1 MKPHRRSPSR
11 SPSSTPHSLDGPRVA
26 PAAGRLA
33 GVTRTVAFAVIASVL
48 GALAAGCHR
57 TATTDGSSTGS
68 TSPAPTEASLAPSS
82 SASSSAEGEDEA
94 CRARI
99 AEAKSAKPAPGAP
112 AYEAARI
119 GILGRVKGQPL
130 LWLRAPEE
138 AADDTL
144 TAPQRRLREQLRRE
158 PPGVR
163 IAHLHQR
170 TKNDRASRRAL
181 ALREGYLFADNAPDA
196 AALVRSFTVGDF
208 YDTPELWLERG
219 TETHRLARVVQKR
232 GHVAYVHRGGPL
244 DGQEADLYLGDR
256 LRENPSSGAA
266 AWPPAPLHRA
276 LLGLADEVG
285 FDRATVAHRAEAT
298 GEVVFSARFGSDD
311 VVGQV
316 LTRSEGAAL
325 RPVCVSYASPAQRAK
340 AEAFVVATAPQRAA
354 VKALSASI
362 DEGVRDAL
370 RFDRPQ
376 QEETVDHDGELRP
389 VWQSAYLRGQTSYT
403 YMDNTYPVFL
413 PDGRPAPPEVCAEF
427 VLDTYERA
435 AGTWWAPRGQ
445 RPARLAGTLDFNQ
458 EGVKNRRGV
467 IALAGYAST
476 HPELFSFTAVDPKD
490 KIPFGDHDRYFA
502 DLVARAEQ
510 FGSGGIV
517 AIQGRKKDGN
527 IHQHAIFVERTDPLS
542 GFPYGL
548 ADQMKRPRRRT
559 WDGIMAEA
567 PLRGLFWIARPTP
580 TLLKK
585 ISGEIRAE
593 VASP

>member
-1 MKPHRRSPSR
+1 MKQRPGTARLPSI
-11 SPSSTPHSLDGPRVA
+11 PLV
-26 PAAGRLA
+26 LA
-33 GVTRTVAFAVIASVL
+33 MT
-48 GALAAGCHR
+48 ALAASVSGAGCDR
-57 TATTDGSSTGS
+57 AAGKGATAG
-68 TSPAPTEASLAPSS
+68 A
-82 SASSSAEGEDEA
+82 SASPRPNDPGADTVQAAGAAENENEDQA
-94 CRARI
+94 CKARI
-99 AEAKSAKPAPGAP
+99 AEAKRSKSAPGAP

-119 GILGRVKGQPL
+119 AILGRVKGQPL
-130 LWLRAPEE
+130 LWMRAPEE
-138 AADDTL
+138 TPDEAL
-144 TAPQRRLREQLRRE
+144 TVAQKRLREQLRRE

-163 IAHLHQR
+163 IVHLHQR

-196 AALVRSFTVGDF
+196 AALVRLFTVGDF
-208 YDTPELWLERG
+208 YDAPELWLERG
-219 TETHRLARVVQKR
+219 TETHRIARVVQKR
-232 GHVAYVHRGGPL
+232 GHVAYLHRGGPL

-256 LRENPSSGAA
+256 LRENPSAGAP

-276 LLGLADEVG
+276 LTAVADEVG
-285 FDRATVAHRAEAT
+285 FDRATIAHRAEAT
-298 GEVVFSARFGSDD
+298 GEVVFAARFGSKD
-311 VVGQV
+311 VVGEV
-316 LTRSEGAAL
+316 LARAEGAAL
-325 RPVCVSYASPAQRAK
+325 RPVCTAFETPARRSQ
-340 AEAFVVATAPQRAA
+340 AEAFVAASAPQRAS
-354 VKALSASI
+354 VKLLSASI

-403 YMDNTYPVFL
+403 YMDNSYPVFL

-445 RPARLAGTLDFNQ
+445 KPTRLRGSLDFNQ

-467 IALAGYAST
+467 IALAAYTSE

-490 KIPFGDHDRYFA
+490 RIPFGEHDRYFA
-502 DLVARAEQ
+502 DLVARADQ
-510 FGSGGIV
+510 FAAGGIV
-517 AIQGRKKDGN
+517 AIQGRKRDGN
-527 IHQHAIFVERTDPLS
+527 IHQHAIFVERTDPLT
-542 GFPYGL
+542 GFPYAL

-567 PLRGLFWIARPTP
+567 PLRGLFWIARPTT
-580 TLLKK
+580 TLMQK